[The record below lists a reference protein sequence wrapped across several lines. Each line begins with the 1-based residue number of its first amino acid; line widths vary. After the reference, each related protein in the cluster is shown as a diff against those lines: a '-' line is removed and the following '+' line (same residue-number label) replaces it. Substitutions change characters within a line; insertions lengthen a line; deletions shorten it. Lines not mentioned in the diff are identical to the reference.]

1 MPGAFFLFWQ
11 KEAKTMGRNNH
22 PADSLYRRPCKGGK
36 ACGRA
41 ASPNKSKKQSRPGGL
56 SWIHSDAPAV
66 YTASESVLWS
76 RKYCLTESG
85 RRGSLFPRRPFAT
98 FGPAKVGPRQRLAG
112 DSFQERNQCS
122 PLLSPSRNRL
132 PAPSAC
138 RFSRLTIALFKGISF
153 HKPGQASTTVRV
165 EPRPGKNAD
174 RRLGL
179 IYLFKKRNG
188 REKNS
193 LPSPTGGVLLTGQ
206 KNQKPLAAIIIPPIL
221 DTDDP
226 ARAASIAAGMLRQ
239 KKAKQARRIR
249 LDSLRCSGGIHGE

>member
-1 MPGAFFLFWQ
+1 MHRQ
-11 KEAKTMGRNNH
+11 K
-22 PADSLYRRPCKGGK
+22 K
-36 ACGRA
+36 A
-41 ASPNKSKKQSRPGGL
+41 KKQSRPGGL
-56 SWIHSDAPAV
+56 GWIHSNVPAANG
-66 YTASESVLWS
+66 ASESVLWS

-98 FGPAKVGPRQRLAG
+98 FGPAKVGPRQRRRG
-112 DSFQERNQCS
+112 VFQSPRRSS

-138 RFSRLTIALFKGISF
+138 RFSRLNIALFKGISF

-174 RRLGL
+174 RRLVL
-179 IYLFKKRNG
+179 ICLFKKRNG
-188 REKNS
+188 RENNA

-221 DTDDP
+221 CTYDS

-239 KKAKQARRIR
+239 IKAKSKADLKEYVGFTQMLRRYTQR
-249 LDSLRCSGGIHGE
+249 VNLCFGRGNTV

>member
-1 MPGAFFLFWQ
+1 MHRQ
-11 KEAKTMGRNNH
+11 I
-22 PADSLYRRPCKGGK
+22 K
-36 ACGRA
+36 A
-41 ASPNKSKKQSRPGGL
+41 KKQSRPGGL
-56 SWIHSDAPAV
+56 SWIHSDAPAANG
-66 YTASESVLWS
+66 ASESVLWS

-98 FGPAKVGPRQRLAG
+98 FGPAKVGPRQRRRG
-112 DSFQERNQCS
+112 VFQSPRRSS

-138 RFSRLTIALFKGISF
+138 RFSRLNITLFKGISF

-206 KNQKPLAAIIIPPIL
+206 KNQKPLAAIIIPPIRC
-221 DTDDP
+221 TYDP
-226 ARAASIAAGMLRQ
+226 ARAESIAAGMHRQ
-239 KKAKQARRIR
+239 IKAKKQSRPGGLGWIHSDAPAAN
-249 LDSLRCSGGIHGE
+249 RCE